1 MARLFTIASDETLL
15 KMISRAKERLVLVA
29 PGLSREI
36 ASALADRIR
45 NDSWPRVLSVILDT
59 DPEVCRLGFGDIEA
73 IDLLRSALESRN
85 LTLQMQKGVR
95 IGLVVADSEILIYS
109 PTPRLIESGS
119 NSEEKPNAIRI
130 SDNGAEDIA
139 AACGAG
145 NEGAHG
151 PTQEVGLQEASEHLL
166 EETKAD
172 LKENPPRQFDLAR
185 LERVF
190 NYKLEFVEFS
200 LSDFRLNTRSVSLPP
215 ELLGLVEEDLRDR
228 LHNTFRIFEAGV
240 PFEFEFPDP
249 SGSDRRLKITEKWLA
264 KQADKLRKEYFIPL
278 GSSSYGNLILKR
290 LKAKFQEEVDR
301 LRSLVD
307 SYAQKVRA
315 EIAGKIDST
324 RGALI
329 DALLPRLK
337 AAPPAS
343 WLHHTV
349 DGKLSDA
356 ALRQLLEDAVERT
369 FAEVNQEYKPVLT
382 CLFKGVNYETITADE
397 HFRKRIEE
405 HFGSEE
411 AAKLLAEY
419 DASPAQEEPSL

>member
-1 MARLFTIASDETLL
+1 
-15 KMISRAKERLVLVA
+15 MIWTAKERLVLVA
-29 PGLSREI
+29 PGLSREV
-36 ASALADRIR
+36 ASALVDRIR
-45 NDSWPRVLSVILDT
+45 NDSGPRVLSVILDI

-73 IDLLRSALESRN
+73 IDLLRPALESRN

-95 IGLVVADSEILIYS
+95 IGLVVADSDLLIYS

-119 NSEEKPNAIRI
+119 KSEEKPNAIRI
-130 SDNGAEDIA
+130 SETGVEDIA

-145 NEGAHG
+145 DEGAHR
-151 PTQEVGLQEASEHLL
+151 PTQDVGLHEVSERLL
-166 EETKAD
+166 EEAKAD

-240 PFEFEFPDP
+240 PFHFEFPDP
-249 SGSDRRLKITEKWLA
+249 SDSDRRIKITEKWIG

-290 LKAKFQEEVDR
+290 LKGKFQEDVNR

-307 SYAQKVRA
+307 SYAEKVRA
-315 EIAGKIDST
+315 EIAGKIAST
-324 RGALI
+324 RSALI
-329 DALLPRLK
+329 EALLPRLK

-349 DGKLSDA
+349 DGKLSDG
-356 ALRQLLEDAVERT
+356 ALKQLLQDAVDRA

-382 CLFKGVNYETITADE
+382 CLFKGVNYETITSDE
-397 HFRKRIEE
+397 HFRNRIEE

-411 AAKLLAEY
+411 AAKLLAEH
-419 DASPAQEEPSL
+419 DASPAQQQLSL